1 MVNKTKLAAAA
12 DTGEE
17 LELLYELR
25 AQITKKMDQT
35 EDVRTWSQLGTQLRL
50 TAQRIGDLERKADEG
65 VVAVAKTNSFWKRY
79 SDSPLAELNRKRQ
92 AEGRPGPQVV
102 KSPER

>member
-65 VVAVAKTNSFWKRY
+65 VVAVAKTNSFWKRHRE
-79 SDSPLAELNRKRQ
+79 SPLAELNRRRR
-92 AEGRPGPQVV
+92 AEGKSEIPVV
-102 KSPER
+102 EQPRE